1 MTERVENEATRFS
14 KQRGFLL
21 PSLWLFWGKIVLV
34 GGLIAGAYFWHSS
47 IANKAL
53 ESARE
58 EVRNAQSQALA
69 DALLAQKEQDR
80 ANQALLQDHIRLL
93 AKSRNSSLLDAQ
105 ATARA
110 VANNASSLDGL
121 LDSIARSDA
130 NCRARPPMPADSAS
144 GPSSPPPGPGPGDLF
159 PDCAST
165 LLKMAEDADEYTNR
179 IRALQG
185 YVYSLTPFFGP
196 KP

>member
-1 MTERVENEATRFS
+1 MNPRSGTTE
-14 KQRGFLL
+14 QGFIL
-21 PSLWLFWGKIVLV
+21 PAMVLFWGKIAIL
-34 GGLIAGAYFWHSS
+34 GGLVAGAYFWHSS
-47 IANKAL
+47 ISNKAL
-53 ESARE
+53 EKARE
-58 EVRNAQSQALA
+58 EIRTQQSQALA
-69 DALLAQKEQDR
+69 SALLAQKEQDN

-93 AKSRNSSLLDAQ
+93 ARSRNSSLLDAQ

-130 NCRARPPMPADSAS
+130 NCRARLPLPANPAS

-165 LLKMAEDADEYTNR
+165 LLKMAEDADASTNR

-185 YVYSLTPFFGP
+185 YIYSLTPFFGP

>member
-1 MTERVENEATRFS
+1 MNPLLFGVVN
-14 KQRGFLL
+14 KQTGFIL
-21 PSLWLFWGKIVLV
+21 PKLYLYLG
-34 GGLIAGAYFWHSS
+34 IAGLLAAGLLSAFVWHHFQVKDFE
-47 IANKAL
+47 KAV
-53 ESARE
+53 ESRLTASH
-58 EVRNAQSQALA
+58 NAALA
-69 DALLAQKEQDR
+69 SALLLQKEQDR
-80 ANQALLQDHIRLL
+80 ANQVLLQDHIRLL
-93 AKSRNSSLLDAQ
+93 AKSRNASLLDAQ

-130 NCRARPPMPADSAS
+130 NCRARLPMSADSAS

-185 YVYSLTPFFGP
+185 YIYSLTPFFGP